1 MRSAS
6 STLLPVSTSKSS
18 FIKQDGEFGM
28 VSGIIGKKIGMT
40 QVFTGEGSLVPVTVV
55 QAGPC
60 TVVQAKTPARDR
72 YAAVQLGFGQQKAQ
86 RVSKAMRGHVTKS
99 QKGPFRVLREFPIG
113 EDGALEVGQD
123 VRVSDV
129 FQVGDVVDVTGVS
142 KGKGTAGVMKRHHFS
157 GFPASHG
164 THEYF
169 RHGGSIGNRS
179 YPGRVLKGKRMS
191 GRMGNERVTVANL
204 QVVEVRADQ
213 DLIFLRGAVPGAR
226 GGTLVIRKRAAVK
239 AKPGAAGAQ

>member
-1 MRSAS
+1 
-6 STLLPVSTSKSS
+6 
-18 FIKQDGEFGM
+18 M

-40 QVFTGEGSLVPVTVV
+40 QVFTGEGGLVPVTVV

-72 YAAVQLGFGQQKAQ
+72 YAAVQLGYGAQKAQ
-86 RVSKAMRGHVTKS
+86 RVSKAMRGHVAKS
-99 QKGPFRVLREFPIG
+99 AKGPFRVLREFPVG
-113 EDGALEVGQD
+113 GDSALEVGQD
-123 VRVSDV
+123 VRVADV
-129 FQVGDVVDVTGVS
+129 FQAGDVVDVTGVS

-157 GFPASHG
+157 GFPATHG

-179 YPGRVLKGKRMS
+179 FPGRVFKGKRMS
-191 GRMGNERVTVANL
+191 GRTGNARVTVANL
-204 QVVEVRADQ
+204 EVVEVRAEQ

-226 GGTLVIRKRAAVK
+226 GGTIVIRKHVGGKGK
-239 AKPGAAGAQ
+239 AGTAGAE

>member
-1 MRSAS
+1 
-6 STLLPVSTSKSS
+6 
-18 FIKQDGEFGM
+18 M

-40 QVFTGEGSLVPVTVV
+40 QVFTGEGGLVPVTVV

-72 YAAVQLGFGQQKAQ
+72 YAAVQLGFAAQKPQ
-86 RVSKAMRGHVTKS
+86 RVSKAMRGHVAKS
-99 QKGPFRVLREFPIG
+99 AKGPFRVLREFSVAT
-113 EDGALEVGQD
+113 DSALEVGQD
-123 VRVSDV
+123 VRVADV
-129 FQVGDVVDVTGVS
+129 FRAGDVVDVTGVS

-157 GFPASHG
+157 GFPATHG

-179 YPGRVLKGKRMS
+179 FPGRVFKGKRMS
-191 GRMGNERVTVANL
+191 GRTGNERVTVANL
-204 QVVEVRADQ
+204 EVVEVRPDQ

-226 GGTLVIRKRAAVK
+226 GGTIVIRKHVGGKRER
-239 AKPGAAGAQ
+239 GAAGAE

>member
-1 MRSAS
+1 
-6 STLLPVSTSKSS
+6 
-18 FIKQDGEFGM
+18 M

-40 QVFTGEGSLVPVTVV
+40 QVFTGEGGLVPVTIV

-72 YAAVQLGFGQQKAQ
+72 YAAVQLGFGAQKSQ
-86 RVSKAMRGHVTKS
+86 RVSKAMRGHVAKS
-99 QKGPFRVLREFPIG
+99 AKGPFRVLREFPIG
-113 EDGALEVGQD
+113 DAALEVGQD
-123 VRVSDV
+123 VRVGDV
-129 FQVGDVVDVTGVS
+129 FQAGDIVDVTGVS

-157 GFPASHG
+157 GFPGSHG

-179 YPGRVLKGKRMS
+179 FPGRVFKGKRMS

-204 QVVEVRADQ
+204 EVVEVRAEQ
-213 DLIFLRGAVPGAR
+213 DLIFLRGAVPGGR
-226 GGTLVIRKRAAVK
+226 GGTIVIRKHVGGK
-239 AKPGAAGAQ
+239 TKPAAAGAE